1 MNKELTIIIAGQA
14 GTGKST
20 MMLQLEKL
28 LKENGFNV
36 ELNFKGCPDYG
47 GENTYHFH
55 NLIEPTF
62 DKEISLIKSNVKIIL
77 KEMQLAREIKK
88 GKEREFYTNC

>member
-1 MNKELTIIIAGQA
+1 MKKEITITISGQA
-14 GTGKST
+14 NTGKST
-20 MMLQLEKL
+20 MMFQIEKL
-28 LKENGFNV
+28 LKDNGFDV
-36 ELNFKGCPDYG
+36 EINFKGHHDH